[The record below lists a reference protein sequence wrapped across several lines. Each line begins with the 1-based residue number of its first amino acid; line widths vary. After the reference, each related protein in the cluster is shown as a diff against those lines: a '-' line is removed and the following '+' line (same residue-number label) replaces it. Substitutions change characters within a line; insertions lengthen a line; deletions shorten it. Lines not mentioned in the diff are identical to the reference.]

1 LQSQKQTQKS
11 HEIEL
16 IDTEY
21 AARERERDEMRE
33 MKKKTN

>member
-1 LQSQKQTQKS
+1 VTNLQSQKQTQKS

-21 AARERERDEMRE
+21 AARDEMRE